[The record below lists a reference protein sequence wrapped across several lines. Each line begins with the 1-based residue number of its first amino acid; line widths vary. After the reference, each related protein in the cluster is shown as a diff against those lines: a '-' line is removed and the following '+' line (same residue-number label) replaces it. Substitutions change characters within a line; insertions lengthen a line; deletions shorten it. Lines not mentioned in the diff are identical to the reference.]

1 MSRTKAFLMYVQDNI
16 NKTDDQN
23 LEQIISEFT
32 LAYPNIK
39 FDHVSDKK
47 YMAMEYHL
55 TNKNSLKDPFGFAK
69 AINIKALNNLSEKQ
83 LKELLNEV

>member
-16 NKTDDQN
+16 NKTDGQD

-47 YMAMEYHL
+47 YMAMVYYL
-55 TNKNSLKDPFGFAK
+55 TKGK
-69 AINIKALNNLSEKQ
+69 
-83 LKELLNEV
+83 V